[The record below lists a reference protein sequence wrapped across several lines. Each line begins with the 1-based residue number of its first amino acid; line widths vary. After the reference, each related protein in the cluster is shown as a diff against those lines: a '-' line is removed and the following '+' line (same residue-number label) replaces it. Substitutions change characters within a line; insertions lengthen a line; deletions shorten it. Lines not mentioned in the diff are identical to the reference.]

1 MLQAA
6 KEKAAQDKESYQR
19 QMSMSRGGS
28 RRGGDRSDFAQVG
41 PDGWAVAGNGP
52 PRPPPKAGDLSKF
65 GQISKSSTMTFGPG
79 SVFAGKKEGKRESL
93 SRTSSS
99 SNMFSMLSQ
108 NAESTPEASSKGK
121 FLPNSRDTYIDS
133 SQQERQSSG
142 NALFWHLARSLRHRT
157 RKQPHPH
164 LSRRAQKMRR
174 PWK

>member
-6 KEKAAQDKESYQR
+6 KEKAAQEKESYQR

-28 RRGGDRSDFAQVG
+28 RRGGDRGDYAQVG

-65 GQISKSSTMTFGPG
+65 GQISKSSPMTFGPG
-79 SVFAGKKEGKRESL
+79 SVFAGKKESKRESL

-108 NAESTPEASSKGK
+108 NTESTAEASSKGK
-121 FLPNSRDTYIDS
+121 S
-133 SQQERQSSG
+133 
-142 NALFWHLARSLRHRT
+142 
-157 RKQPHPH
+157 
-164 LSRRAQKMRR
+164 
-174 PWK
+174 